1 MTKNVKNV
9 SRFANIQLQNGFP
22 MRASDSSVG
31 GNADQ
36 FHTTHWAAVMVSA
49 GGRNQSVTLRVLRRA
64 SRRRTEAVKAE
75 SRGAMLRMLTAKN
88 LIIRLFDF

>member
-1 MTKNVKNV
+1 
-9 SRFANIQLQNGFP
+9 
-22 MRASDSSVG
+22 MRANDSSVG
-31 GNADQ
+31 DGAGQ